1 MTTLDLFKC
10 PIFNIEPLFDSP
22 IEELNLNGTRVSDLS
37 PLAGSPLRKLELR
50 ATQVSDLSS
59 LADCPL
65 EVLHLPG
72 SPIESI
78 TPLRYLPLK
87 EMNIIGLCIKD
98 LDPLSTMP
106 IERLSLSPDNLT
118 DEQFEFLRGIEFES
132 LIGPGDPPEQT
143 PSVFFQKYEPAKG
156 INSLVHLTNFQ

>member
-1 MTTLDLFKC
+1 MPDIQPRTSFRHTDRG
-10 PIFNIEPLFDSP
+10 IEPKRNQEYPTSRHLP
-22 IEELNLNGTRVSDLS
+22 
-37 PLAGSPLRKLELR
+37 APLRKLELR

-78 TPLRYLPLK
+78 APLRYLPLK
-87 EMNIIGLCIKD
+87 EMNIIGLCIED

-118 DEQFEFLRGIEFES
+118 DEQFEFLRRIEFES
-132 LIGPGDPPEQT
+132 LIGPGDPRTDPVGLFSKIRQ
-143 PSVFFQKYEPAKG
+143 PSKRG
-156 INSLVHLTNFQ
+156 INSKLVHLTNFQ